1 MYDVAFEGLIKNVER
16 EYRETGS
23 ESSKQEYET
32 FMQITPCRACKGQR
46 LKTGSLLGDSWRK
59 IFPRSQRC
67 QSKSE
72 SVYGEQELSKS
83 QKLIG
88 EQVLKEIRARLGF
101 LVDVGLDYLTL
112 ARATGTLSG
121 GEAQRIRLATQ
132 IGSGLVGVAYILE
145 YGILIFV

>member
-1 MYDVAFEGLIKNVER
+1 MER
-16 EYRETGS
+16 RYRETGS

-46 LKTGSLLGDSWRK
+46 LKPEALAVTVGEK
-59 IFPRSQRC
+59 NISQITEMSIENLNRFMR
-67 QSKSE
+67 E
-72 SVYGEQELSKS
+72 LELSKT

-121 GEAQRIRLATQ
+121 GGGTANSSCHTDRFRTGGRCLYP
-132 IGSGLVGVAYILE
+132 G
-145 YGILIFV
+145 